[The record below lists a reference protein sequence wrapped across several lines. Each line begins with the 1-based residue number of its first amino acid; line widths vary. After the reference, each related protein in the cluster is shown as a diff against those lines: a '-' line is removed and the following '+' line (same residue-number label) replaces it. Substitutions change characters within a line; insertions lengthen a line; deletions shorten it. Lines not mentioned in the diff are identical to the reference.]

1 MRADKS
7 FDPRFGAERNFDVGI
22 TTHRNWF
29 PCKWTC
35 LPVFA
40 RPGHR
45 PGHRRGEG
53 ETPRELRR
61 TLMGVTTHSQR
72 GDSRRRRRRVAR
84 SPLASDIHYSLRPS
98 CPSFPASLLP
108 SSLPSLLFSQQCS
121 QWTASFLLRSTAREG
136 LSSPRPP
143 WDDRMN
149 ESTMLRR
156 VAARENGSNLCP
168 TRFGSVERLAI
179 SLWGESRS
187 ARARTSSSASSA
199 SAASAS
205 M

>member
-1 MRADKS
+1 MPRPAYLVPSRDGRLSPASPLTRVDFIGGKNIFHRFPRQPSRSIVFMRLHPEISFSTLNMRADKS

-22 TTHRNWF
+22 THRNWF

-72 GDSRRRRRRVAR
+72 ETAAVVVGASLDRLLRQTYITASVRPVLR
-84 SPLASDIHYSLRPS
+84 SPP
-98 CPSFPASLLP
+98 PSFLLP
-108 SSLPSLLFSQQCS
+108 FPPSPSLLFSQQCS

-136 LSSPRPP
+136 LSS
-143 WDDRMN
+143 
-149 ESTMLRR
+149 
-156 VAARENGSNLCP
+156 A
-168 TRFGSVERLAI
+168 SV
-179 SLWGESRS
+179 G
-187 ARARTSSSASSA
+187 
-199 SAASAS
+199 
-205 M
+205 

>member
-1 MRADKS
+1 MPRPAYLVPSRDGRLSPASPLTRVDFIGGKNIFHRFPRQPSRSIVFMRLHPEISFSTLNMRADKS

-22 TTHRNWF
+22 THRNWF

-108 SSLPSLLFSQQCS
+108 SSLPSLSLPPFQPAMQSVDCFL
-121 QWTASFLLRSTAREG
+121 SFA
-136 LSSPRPP
+136 
-143 WDDRMN
+143 
-149 ESTMLRR
+149 
-156 VAARENGSNLCP
+156 
-168 TRFGSVERLAI
+168 
-179 SLWGESRS
+179 
-187 ARARTSSSASSA
+187 
-199 SAASAS
+199 
-205 M
+205 